1 MPVAGSVALRHGRL
15 RDNDIGSSQL
25 PGSVLSGAICN
36 SRLYPL
42 PMSAHVQPTVL
53 LLESASRSFDS
64 RLFLINLD
72 SAVERREHMLAQLQ
86 QHNLRAHRV
95 GIDCRSLTR
104 QQISVAMARRF
115 PQIEFAFD
123 LLSGAEIGC
132 WMSHLSAWTT
142 FLSAGS
148 GDACVVV
155 EDDVLL
161 EPAFV
166 RTIEALEAQASY
178 DVVFLGTSS
187 KNLSTRRRTAVKGV
201 WMHEPKGAIYNTW
214 GYVIR
219 REYLNRFFAAPRLRL
234 SVPVDHV
241 LGGRAAARKPRVAVV
256 QPIVVREEPRLS
268 RASQIAPH
276 TWRIDRW
283 RVVEQARRRFLESRV
298 SDWFYAL
305 VNSF

>member
-1 MPVAGSVALRHGRL
+1 MPALTQSTVS
-15 RDNDIGSSQL
+15 SSQ
-25 PGSVLSGAICN
+25 
-36 SRLYPL
+36 
-42 PMSAHVQPTVL
+42 
-53 LLESASRSFDS
+53 SASRLLDS
-64 RLFLINLD
+64 NLFLINLD
-72 SAVERREHMLAQLQ
+72 SAVERRAHMIAQLQ
-86 QHNLRAHRV
+86 EHNLHARRV

-104 QQISVAMARRF
+104 QQISVAVARRF

-132 WMSHLSAWTT
+132 WMSHLSAWTA
-142 FLSAGS
+142 FLSGS

-161 EPAFV
+161 APDFV
-166 RTIEALEAQASY
+166 RTIGALEAQACY

-187 KNLSTRRRTAVKGV
+187 KNLSARRRTAANGV

-219 REYLNRFFAAPRLRL
+219 REYLNRFFAAPPLRL

-241 LGGRAAARKPRVAVV
+241 LGGRAATNRPRVAVV

-268 RASQIAPH
+268 CASQIAPH

-283 RVVEQARRRFLESRV
+283 RVVEQTRRRFLDSRV

>member
-1 MPVAGSVALRHGRL
+1 
-15 RDNDIGSSQL
+15 
-25 PGSVLSGAICN
+25 
-36 SRLYPL
+36 
-42 PMSAHVQPTVL
+42 MSAFTQS
-53 LLESASRSFDS
+53 SASSVQSASPSLDS

-72 SAVERREHMLAQLQ
+72 SAVERRAHMLLQLQ
-86 QHNLRAHRV
+86 ERNLRAHRV

-104 QQISVAMARRF
+104 RQISVAAARRF

-132 WMSHLSAWTT
+132 WMSHLSAWTA
-142 FLSAGS
+142 FLSSGS

-161 EPAFV
+161 EPDFV
-166 RTIEALEAQASY
+166 RTIEALEAQVSY

-187 KNLSTRRRTAVKGV
+187 KNLSARRRTVVNGV

-214 GYVIR
+214 GYVLR
-219 REYLNRFFAAPRLRL
+219 REYLHRFFATPPLRL
-234 SVPVDHV
+234 AVPVDHV
-241 LGGRAAARKPRVAVV
+241 LGGRAATRRPRVAVV

-283 RVVEQARRRFLESRV
+283 RVVEQTRRRFLASRV
-298 SDWFYAL
+298 SDWFYAV